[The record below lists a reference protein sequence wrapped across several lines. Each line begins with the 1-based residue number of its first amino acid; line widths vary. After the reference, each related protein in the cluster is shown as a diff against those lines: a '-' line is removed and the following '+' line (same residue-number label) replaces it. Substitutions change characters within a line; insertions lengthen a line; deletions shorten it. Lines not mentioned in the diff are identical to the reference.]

1 MKNKLTDAVLGFIV
15 GDALGVPVEFKN
27 RFELDENPVTDM
39 RGFGTY
45 NQPPGTWSDDS
56 SMTLA
61 TIENLADWK
70 QPEPY
75 QCMVNFSDWLFGGHF
90 TPYCKFFDVG
100 NTTRKAITNFIDGV
114 KPWGLHGE
122 WDNGNGALMRMLPL
136 AFLPCDITDKLR
148 VTREYAALTH
158 SHELNLLACEFFV
171 EVVDTLIRGVDGWLE
186 SAYSLITFK
195 GDPSGAFARIPR
207 IGKLTRDE
215 IKSTGYVI
223 DTLEAALWCFIMTD
237 NYRDAVL
244 TAVNLGGDTD
254 TIAAIVGGLAGLKY
268 GEAEIPDKWL
278 KQIPRLD
285 YIHQLLDDAERVLV
299 QDNGKKFK
307 MVQD

>member
-1 MKNKLTDAVLGFIV
+1 
-15 GDALGVPVEFKN
+15 
-27 RFELDENPVTDM
+27 
-39 RGFGTY
+39 
-45 NQPPGTWSDDS
+45 
-56 SMTLA
+56 
-61 TIENLADWK
+61 
-70 QPEPY
+70 
-75 QCMVNFSDWLFGGHF
+75 MVNFSDWLFGGYF
-90 TPYCKFFDVG
+90 TPYGKAFDVG
-100 NTTRKAITNFIDGV
+100 NTTRKAIMNFVDGV
-114 KPWGLHGE
+114 KPWGLNGE

-136 AFLPCDITDKLR
+136 AFLPLDIADKLR

-158 SHELNLLACEFFV
+158 SHELNLLTCEFFV

>member
-1 MKNKLTDAVLGFIV
+1 MKNKLTNAVLGFVV
-15 GDALGVPVEFKN
+15 GDALGVPVEFKT
-27 RFELDENPVTDM
+27 RIELDENPVTNM

-45 NQPPGTWSDDS
+45 NQPPGTWSDDT

-61 TIENLADWK
+61 TIENLVDWK

-90 TPYCKFFDVG
+90 TPYGKAFDVG
-100 NTTRKAITNFIDGV
+100 NTTRKAITNFVDGV
-114 KPWGLHGE
+114 KPWGLNGE

-136 AFLPCDITDKLR
+136 AFLPLDITDKLR
-148 VTREYAALTH
+148 VTREYATLTH

-171 EVVDTLIRGVDGWLE
+171 EAVDTLIRGVDDWLG

-195 GDPSGAFARIPR
+195 GDPKGAFARIPH
-207 IGKLTRDE
+207 IGELTRDE

-223 DTLEAALWCFIMTD
+223 DTLEAALWCFITTD

-268 GEAEIPDKWL
+268 GKGEIPGEWL
-278 KQIPRLD
+278 KQIARLD
-285 YIHQLLDDAERVLV
+285 YIYWQLGEAERVLV
-299 QDNGKKFK
+299 HGGFK
-307 MVQD
+307 TVQD

>member
-1 MKNKLTDAVLGFIV
+1 MKNKLTDAVLGFVV
-15 GDALGVPVEFKN
+15 GDALGVPVEFKS
-27 RFELDENPVTDM
+27 RFELDEKPVIDM

-90 TPYCKFFDVG
+90 TPYGKAFDVG
-100 NTTRKAITNFIDGV
+100 NTTRKAITNFVDGV
-114 KPWGLHGE
+114 KPWGLNGE

-136 AFLPCDITDKLR
+136 AFLPGDITEKLR

-171 EVVDTLIRGVDGWLE
+171 EVVDTLIRGVDSWLE
-186 SAYSLITFK
+186 SAYSLITFR
-195 GDPSGAFARIPR
+195 GDPKGAFARIPR
-207 IGKLTRDE
+207 IGELTRDE

-223 DTLEAALWCFIMTD
+223 DTLEAALWCFITTD

-268 GEAEIPDKWL
+268 GECAIPGEWL
-278 KQIPRLD
+278 KQIARLD
-285 YIHQLLDDAERVLV
+285 YIRGLLDDAEPYLR
-299 QDNGKKFK
+299 G
-307 MVQD
+307 